1 MEWKVCFLVNYLSD
15 NFNNL
20 TLKYLVIIDKSF
32 DQKFKLSSL
41 LLINNGR
48 EDIMD
53 EVLKARFI
61 KF

>member
-53 EVLKARFI
+53 EVLKTRFI